1 MNGDGKQQEYL
12 VSMLK
17 MVDTFGRAS
26 EKTFTVETDN
36 FKSPTWMKLT
46 DKSNPAISIK
56 LVKGQVAY

>member
-1 MNGDGKQQEYL
+1 
-12 VSMLK
+12 MLK

-56 LVKGQVAY
+56 LVKGQLAY